1 MPFIQGEK
9 QKSPQI
15 FEDKAFS
22 QKIVPFFTQL
32 LLDLETWSID
42 FFHQAFPI

>member
-1 MPFIQGEK
+1 
-9 QKSPQI
+9 
-15 FEDKAFS
+15 
-22 QKIVPFFTQL
+22 VPFFTQL